1 MHAQEAV
8 VVRLQK
14 SRNVQSSDPRAWT
27 LLAHVRTSDAT
38 ERVPEPRV
46 FDEGEIRADDAEL
59 LEQGMHVWLCDAH
72 DGVSVK
78 HWGSQTSWS
87 LDSTANIMHLLLL
100 CKHVETQLGEY

>member
-1 MHAQEAV
+1 M
-8 VVRLQK
+8 R
-14 SRNVQSSDPRAWT
+14 PRESPNPDDMSQT
-27 LLAHVRTSDAT
+27 L
-38 ERVPEPRV
+38 

>member
-14 SRNVQSSDPRAWT
+14 SRNVQSSDPRAWALLSLLGLCWHTSGPQMRPRESPNLDDMSQT
-27 LLAHVRTSDAT
+27 L
-38 ERVPEPRV
+38 

-72 DGVSVK
+72 DGVI
-78 HWGSQTSWS
+78 GE
-87 LDSTANIMHLLLL
+87 A
-100 CKHVETQLGEY
+100 LG